1 MWPER
6 AEAVFYTCS
15 NEDVAKRA
23 RKMISEGK
31 DKSSI
36 AAELNKDSQLNLQV
50 EEGVFSKEDRDLLRK
65 VDWKTG
71 ISNDIAENG
80 QIKFI
85 EIKSL
90 LAPAPKKLEEAKG
103 MITSEYQNYLEQE
116 WIKQLRA
123 KYKFSVDKNVLY
135 TIK

>member
-6 AEAVFYTCS
+6 AEVIFYTCA
-15 NEDVAKRA
+15 NADVAARA

-31 DKSSI
+31 DKSAI

-50 EEGVFSKEDRDLLRK
+50 EEGVYSREDRELLNR
-65 VDWKTG
+65 VEWKTG
-71 ISNDIAENG
+71 LSKDLQDNG
-80 QIKFI
+80 QIKFTD
-85 EIKSL
+85 IKAL
-90 LAPAPKKLEEAKG
+90 LPPAPKKLDEAKG

-116 WIKQLRA
+116 WIKQLRS

-135 TIK
+135 SIK